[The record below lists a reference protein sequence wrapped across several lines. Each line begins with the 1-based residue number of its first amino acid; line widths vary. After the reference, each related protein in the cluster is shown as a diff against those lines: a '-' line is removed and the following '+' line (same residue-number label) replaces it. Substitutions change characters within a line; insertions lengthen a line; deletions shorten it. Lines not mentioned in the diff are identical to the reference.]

1 MPIIRIPRVTVG
13 ISTLI
18 AILGLIVPLL
28 TLHLGF
34 YPWKDEEYQL
44 MCIADYRS
52 TPLAALTMYIGHLW
66 SIIVGNDNIM
76 SFRYLAY
83 ICNALSILLPC
94 CYFYSKT
101 HQSLAATVIFFIL
114 QLCMSLFG
122 LFSYEWDTTT
132 HLFLTVCCLIAVS
145 YLDRPTVAKISL
157 LAVFSSCAIFAR
169 IPNAAILPVALILIS
184 VSRRTVRRIACDF
197 TVYMIVALCTSAIII
212 FLIWGDFQS
221 FIASW

>member
-1 MPIIRIPRVTVG
+1 MTITYSPLSFNISSLLTFLHIRTMPIIRIPRVTVG

-83 ICNALSILLPC
+83 ICKR
-94 CYFYSKT
+94 SK
-101 HQSLAATVIFFIL
+101 HIAAML
-114 QLCMSLFG
+114 
-122 LFSYEWDTTT
+122 
-132 HLFLTVCCLIAVS
+132 LFL
-145 YLDRPTVAKISL
+145 
-157 LAVFSSCAIFAR
+157 
-169 IPNAAILPVALILIS
+169 
-184 VSRRTVRRIACDF
+184 
-197 TVYMIVALCTSAIII
+197 
-212 FLIWGDFQS
+212 
-221 FIASW
+221 